1 MEKIPVVFSINN
13 GYVKQLA
20 TVIMSILKN
29 SNAKFEFNV
38 LHRDI
43 TCDNIKK
50 LESML
55 KTYSNAEIRFYN
67 ISDYLK
73 NQNLEKFM
81 SRRKDYNYISIET
94 YFRFFIPD
102 IFNQYDKVIY
112 LDSDI
117 LVFSD
122 LFDLYNID
130 LKNNYL
136 GAIQDTFLE
145 LAVDN
150 PKIKTSL
157 HPKFSYSEYF
167 KKYLHKKNN
176 KYFNAGILLFNVKKM
191 REDNI
196 TLKLFEFALKNSPLE
211 FQDQCVLNAV
221 LENSTTYIDYRW
233 NILKDLKSYINL
245 FSKKKKII
253 FEEYYKNPYIFH
265 YVWHN
270 KPWLIHDDYNYSFVN
285 EWWKHYKMTPFL
297 DKKDLE
303 TYKTISKRI
312 KPSLLKSIFSVRN
325 CNNHKVI
332 TILGLKI
339 KIKSKIR
346 RLENELNYLKSRI
359 DKYEEDRDLFIT
371 LIKNSKLDIEE
382 LENLIEEKEDAES

>member
-29 SNAKFEFNV
+29 SNSKFDFNV

-43 TCDNIKK
+43 TCDNMKK

-55 KTYSNAEIRFYN
+55 KKYDNAEIKFYN

-73 NQNLEKFM
+73 NQDLESFM

-102 IFNQYDKVIY
+102 IFKQYDKVIY

-117 LVFSD
+117 IVFTD
-122 LFDLYNID
+122 LFNLYNID
-130 LKNNYL
+130 LKDNYL

-145 LAVDN
+145 LAVN
-150 PKIKTSL
+150 NHKIKTSL
-157 HPKFSYSEYF
+157 HPQMSYSEYF
-167 KKYLHKKNN
+167 KKHLYKQNN

-196 TLKLFEFALKNSPLE
+196 TLKLFDFALKNSPLE

-221 LENSTTYIDYRW
+221 LEKSTTYIDYRW
-233 NILKDLKSYINL
+233 NVLKDLKSYINL
-245 FSKKKKII
+245 FPQDKKNI
-253 FEEYYKNPYIFH
+253 FEQIYKKPYIFH

-270 KPWLIHDDYNYSFVN
+270 KPWLIHDDYNYSFITK
-285 EWWKHYKMTPFL
+285 WWKYYKMTPFFN
-297 DKKDLE
+297 KKDSE
-303 TYKTISKRI
+303 TFKIISKRI

-332 TILGLKI
+332 TIFGI
-339 KIKSKIR
+339 KIKFKNKIR
-346 RLENELNYLKSRI
+346 KLENELNYLKSRI
-359 DKYEEDRDLFIT
+359 DKYEEDREMFIT

-382 LENLIEEKEDAES
+382 LENLIEEKENA

>member
-29 SNAKFEFNV
+29 SNSKFDFNV

-43 TCDNIKK
+43 TCDNMKK

-55 KTYSNAEIRFYN
+55 KKYDNAEIKFYN

-73 NQNLEKFM
+73 NQDLESFM
-81 SRRKDYNYISIET
+81 SRRKEYNYISIET

-102 IFNQYDKVIY
+102 IFKQYDKVIY

-117 LVFSD
+117 LVFTD
-122 LFDLYNID
+122 LFNLYNID
-130 LKNNYL
+130 LKDNYL

-145 LAVDN
+145 LAVNN

-157 HPKFSYSEYF
+157 HPKISYSEYF
-167 KKYLHKKNN
+167 KKYLYKQNN

-191 REDNI
+191 REDDI
-196 TLKLFEFALKNSPLE
+196 TLKLFDFALKNSPLE

-221 LENSTTYIDYRW
+221 LEKSTTYIDYRW
-233 NILKDLKSYINL
+233 NVLKDLKSYINL
-245 FSKKKKII
+245 FPQDKKNI
-253 FEEYYKNPYIFH
+253 FEQIYKNPYIFH

-270 KPWLIHDDYNYSFVN
+270 KPWLIHDDYNYSFIT
-285 EWWKHYKMTPFL
+285 EWWKYYKMTPFF
-297 DKKDLE
+297 DKKDSE
-303 TYKTISKRI
+303 TFKIISKRI

-332 TILGLKI
+332 TIFGIKI
-339 KIKSKIR
+339 KFKSKIR

-359 DKYEEDRDLFIT
+359 DKYEEDREMFIT

-382 LENLIEEKEDAES
+382 LESLIEEKENA

>member
-1 MEKIPVVFSINN
+1 MEKVPVVFSINN

-29 SNAKFEFNV
+29 SNSKFDFNV

-43 TCDNIKK
+43 TCDNMKK

-55 KTYSNAEIRFYN
+55 KKYDNAEIKFYN

-73 NQNLEKFM
+73 NQDLESFM

-102 IFNQYDKVIY
+102 IFKQYDKVIY

-117 LVFSD
+117 IVFTD
-122 LFDLYNID
+122 LFNLYNID
-130 LKNNYL
+130 LKDNYL

-145 LAVDN
+145 LAVN
-150 PKIKTSL
+150 NHKIKTSL
-157 HPKFSYSEYF
+157 HPQMSYSEYF
-167 KKYLHKKNN
+167 KKHLYKQNN

-191 REDNI
+191 REANI
-196 TLKLFEFALKNSPLE
+196 TLKLFDFALKNSPLE

-221 LENSTTYIDYRW
+221 LEKSTTYIDYRW
-233 NILKDLKSYINL
+233 NVLKDLKSYINL
-245 FSKKKKII
+245 FPQDKKNI
-253 FEEYYKNPYIFH
+253 FEQIYKKPYIFH

-270 KPWLIHDDYNYSFVN
+270 KPWLIHDDYNYSFIT
-285 EWWKHYKMTPFL
+285 EWWKYYKMTPFFN
-297 DKKDLE
+297 KKDSE
-303 TYKTISKRI
+303 TFKIISKKI

-332 TILGLKI
+332 TIFGIKI
-339 KIKSKIR
+339 KFKSKIR

-359 DKYEEDRDLFIT
+359 DKYEEDREMFIT

-382 LENLIEEKEDAES
+382 LENLIEEKENA

>member
-73 NQNLEKFM
+73 NQNLENFM